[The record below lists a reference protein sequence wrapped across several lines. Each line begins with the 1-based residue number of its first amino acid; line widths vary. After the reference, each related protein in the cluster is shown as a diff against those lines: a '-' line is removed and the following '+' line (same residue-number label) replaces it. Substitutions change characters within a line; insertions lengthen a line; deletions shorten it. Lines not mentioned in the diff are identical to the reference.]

1 MFGRKKRHIKFLET
15 ENEILREKLR
25 SAEKY
30 ADHLEHGDF
39 TKVVLLNPDSV
50 KDGKI
55 VVTTKELQKA
65 AELPLRIIPYIS
77 GDRYL
82 MRVLEKI

>member
-1 MFGRKKRHIKFLET
+1 MLGRKKRHIKFLES
-15 ENEILREKLR
+15 ENEILREKLH

-30 ADHLEHGDF
+30 ADHLKQGNF

-50 KDGKI
+50 KDGQI
-55 VVTTKELQKA
+55 VVTTKELRKA
-65 AELPLRIIPYIS
+65 AELPLRIIPDIS

-82 MRVLEKI
+82 LRVLEKI

>member
-1 MFGRKKRHIKFLET
+1 MFGRKKRHIKFLES

-25 SAEKY
+25 SAERY
-30 ADHLEHGDF
+30 TEYLEHGDF

-50 KDGKI
+50 KDGQI
-55 VVTTKELQKA
+55 VVTAKELRKA
-65 AELPLRIIPYIS
+65 AELTLRIIPYIS